1 VLSTDPPTRSPCARG
16 WRQTN
21 PATGDTLGDR
31 VTPSFFSGCHPQV
44 GETIK
49 VFAKGDRVTGF
60 SIARCVRA
68 STHCTVVVCACW
80 VPRARVSDRTGCH
93 HVTCDVMCRCFNQLR
108 VTPSRFPKVSPVTL
122 GVTREANGLAGCE
135 GAGPCGLWR
144 FSVATEA
151 RQRLSAALQALA
163 AAATPIRPSEA
174 TAGDREAPAGLA
186 CLAALAGPLRF
197 TAPVVAREDWC
208 A

>member
-1 VLSTDPPTRSPCARG
+1 MLSTDPHTPSKCARG
-16 WRQTN
+16 QRQTD
-21 PATGDTLGDR
+21 PAAGDTLGDR
-31 VTPSFFSGCHPQV
+31 VTPSFLPGCHPQV
-44 GETIK
+44 RETIG
-49 VFAKGDRVTGF
+49 VFAKGDGVTGF
-60 SIARCVRA
+60 SIARCAREG
-68 STHCTVVVCACW
+68 THHIVAC
-80 VPRARVSDRTGCH
+80 VSESARARVSDRTGCH
-93 HVTCDVMCRCFNQLR
+93 PVTCDVMCRCFNQLR

-151 RQRLSAALQALA
+151 RQRLSAALQAS
-163 AAATPIRPSEA
+163 ATPIRPSEA
-174 TAGDREAPAGLA
+174 KAGDREAPAALA